1 MPQALSNRYARAL
14 ADAVLTPGGDGDAKQ
29 VLSELRVFSAMLRDS
44 FELKN
49 VLLSPA
55 VSIAKK
61 RAVIARFADTLPLS
75 RLVRNFLYVVIDRR
89 RIALLDEIADA
100 FEQALDERMGIVRA
114 EVTSAGPL
122 NDGQQAELQQEL
134 SRVSGKQV
142 RCNYSIDPELIGGVV
157 ARIGSTVYDGSVRTQ
172 LQNMRERLVAH

>member
-14 ADAVLTPGGDGDAKQ
+14 ADAVLAPNAGNDAQ
-29 VLSELRVFSAMLRDS
+29 QTLGELRTVAAMIRESLELR
-44 FELKN
+44 N

-55 VSIAKK
+55 VSINKK
-61 RAVIARFADTLPLS
+61 RAVIARFAESIPLS

-89 RIALLDEIADA
+89 RTDLLEEIADA
-100 FEQALDERMGIVRA
+100 FELALDERMGIVRA
-114 EVTSAGPL
+114 EVSSAAPL
-122 NDGQQAELQQEL
+122 TEAEQSELQQEL

-142 RCNYSIDPELIGGVV
+142 RCAFSIDPNLIGGVV